1 MPRRFLFASLISL
14 SLFLPPALTAL
25 DVPPDLKPLLDRF
38 ESRYRS
44 AHTLRATFLER
55 YSENGRQVRVEAG
68 TASFRRPGKMRWE
81 YQSPEN
87 NLFLVDGKLA
97 WFYVPADHTV
107 TRVPAKSSEDW
118 RTPLSLLAGEMK
130 LARVCFRIRSVPPE
144 PSAPAGFVRLRCDL
158 RDSAPISPQS
168 PSAPATATAVFFE
181 LSEKSADLASLSLH
195 DPGGITIELSFANW
209 QFDPPMPDSSFRFS
223 PPQGVAIVNGELP
236 SGNSLIN
243 P

>member
-1 MPRRFLFASLISL
+1 MPCRFLFVFLLSL
-14 SLFLPPALTAL
+14 SLSLAPSLTAL

-130 LARVCFRIRSVPPE
+130 LSRVCSRIRSVPSE

-158 RDSAPISPQS
+158 RDSSASATQS
-168 PSAPATATAVFFE
+168 PSTPAAAVFFE
-181 LSEKSADLASLSLH
+181 LSEKSADLASLSFR
-195 DPGGITIELSFANW
+195 DPGGITIELNFANW
-209 QFDPPMPDSSFRFS
+209 QFDPPMPDSAFHFS